1 MRGIARPRQPASFAA
16 QAKDDVMTDVNLH
29 RGVPVG
35 IAVTEATRG
44 MAGIDILR
52 GIMNGALPAAGISKS
67 LNFWIAEVEEGRVVF
82 AGEPGEESMNPM
94 GAVHGGWSL
103 TMIDSVCG
111 CAAMSLLPAG
121 VGYTTLETKGN
132 LTRAIR
138 PNSGVYR
145 CEATILGNGRTVM
158 TADAKVVG
166 PDGKLYAHGTSTLL
180 VLRER

>member
-1 MRGIARPRQPASFAA
+1 MGEGGEKF
-16 QAKDDVMTDVNLH
+16 H
-29 RGVPVG
+29 RVANVG
-35 IAVTEATRG
+35 IAVTPETRHI
-44 MAGIDILR
+44 AGIDILR
-52 GIMNGALPAAGISKS
+52 GVMNGALPQAGISKS

-82 AGEPGEESMNPM
+82 AREPGEESLNPM

-103 TMIDSVCG
+103 TMIDSACG
-111 CAAMSLLPAG
+111 YAAMSILPPG

-145 CEATILGNGRTVM
+145 CEAKLLARGKQIITSDATV
-158 TADAKVVG
+158 TG

-180 VLRER
+180 VLRP